1 MSFRASHGSVP
12 IAPFLMKSSI
22 GIAASLFNKE
32 YVDGLID
39 SALLHLKGHAVDIV
53 RVPGSF
59 ELPLATQRLL
69 RRKDIRAVIAF
80 GVIWQGQTAHAD
92 LIGQT
97 VTRALMDLM
106 LQHDKPVIHQVLM
119 VKNEAQAR
127 ARCFGK
133 TLNRG
138 TEAAQAVKYLLALDP
153 QNPKSK
159 TQNY

>member
-1 MSFRASHGSVP
+1 
-12 IAPFLMKSSI
+12 MKSSI

-39 SALLHLKGHAVDIV
+39 SALVHLKGHPVDIV

-59 ELPLATQRLL
+59 ELPLAVQRLL

-92 LIGQT
+92 LIAQA
-97 VTRALMDLM
+97 VTQALMRLA
-106 LQHDKPVIHQVLM
+106 LELDKPVIHQVLM

-127 ARCFGK
+127 ARCFGQK
-133 TLNRG
+133 LNRG
-138 TEAAQAVKYLLALDP
+138 TEAAHAVKHLLQL
-153 QNPKSK
+153 NS
-159 TQNY
+159 

>member
-1 MSFRASHGSVP
+1 
-12 IAPFLMKSSI
+12 MKTTI
-22 GIAASLFNKE
+22 GITASLFNKD

-39 SALLHLKGHAVDIV
+39 AALLHLKGYAVDVV

-69 RRKDIRAVIAF
+69 RRKDVRAVIAF

-97 VTRALMDLM
+97 VTRSLMDLM
-106 LQHDKPVIHQVLM
+106 LEHDKPVIHQVLM
-119 VKNEAQAR
+119 VKTEAQAK
-127 ARCFGK
+127 ARCFGR

-138 TEAAQAVKYLLALDP
+138 TEAAHAVKHLLSLDAA
-153 QNPKSK
+153 NPKSK
-159 TQNY
+159 

>member
-1 MSFRASHGSVP
+1 
-12 IAPFLMKSSI
+12 MKTSI

-39 SALLHLKGHAVDIV
+39 AALLHLKGYAVDVV

-59 ELPLATQRLL
+59 ELPLASQRLL

-97 VTRALMDLM
+97 VTQSLMDLM
-106 LQHDKPVIHQVLM
+106 LEHDKPVIHQVLM
-119 VKNEAQAR
+119 VKSEAQAK
-127 ARCFGK
+127 ARCFGR

-138 TEAAQAVKYLLALDP
+138 TEAAHAVKHLLALDSL
-153 QNPKSK
+153 NPKSK
-159 TQNY
+159 TQNPK